1 MNRLALRMLLG
12 DRAKYLGIVVGLTFA
27 CLLITQQAAIFLG
40 FVDRTGSFI
49 DDTRVADLWVMDNA
63 VEHHSDSKRVME
75 HVLHR
80 VRSTEG
86 VEWASPMFR
95 GFAQMRLPD
104 GRLRNCILIG
114 VDDETLIGGPPEMT
128 QGRLEDLRRAQ
139 AVFVDRAD
147 LASKLAVDPRGVGEK
162 VPLRVGDVLELNDRR
177 AVVAGTFRLQPGF
190 FWEPV
195 VYTTYSRTKEFVPG
209 DRRRLT
215 FVLVKATDPSRVASL
230 QAELRRTTGLMVLTN
245 DEFKELTRRFIIDKT
260 GIAVNFGIAI
270 ALGFVVGT
278 AVAGQTFYVFT
289 MDNLKHFAALKAM
302 GVGSRKLV
310 GMVLTQS
317 LTAGFLGFG
326 IGVGLTSLFGMVVPE
341 ALAFKMPWQLLLFS
355 AAAIALVCV
364 LSAAFAIRPVLRL
377 EPAVVFKN

>member
-1 MNRLALRMLLG
+1 MNLLALRMLLG

-63 VEHHSDSKRVME
+63 VEHHSDSKRVNE
-75 HVLHR
+75 NVLHR
-80 VRSTEG
+80 VRSTAG
-86 VEWASPMFR
+86 VEWAAPMYR

-114 VDDETLIGGPPEMT
+114 IDDETLIGGPPEMVE
-128 QGRLEDLRRAQ
+128 GRLEDLRRSQ
-139 AVFVDRAD
+139 AVFVDHAD
-147 LASKLAVDPRGVGEK
+147 LGKKLAIDPRGIGER
-162 VPLRVGDVLELNDRR
+162 VAIRVGDVLELNDHR
-177 AVVAGTFRLQPGF
+177 AVIVGTFRVQPGF

-215 FVLVKATDPSRVASL
+215 FVLVKATGPEMIPRL
-230 QAELRRTTGLMVLTN
+230 QEKLRETTGLMVLTN
-245 DEFKELTRRFIIDKT
+245 DEFKALTRRFIIDKT

-302 GVGSRKLV
+302 GVGSLKLI

-317 LTAGFLGFG
+317 LAVGFLGFG
-326 IGVGLTSLFGMVVPE
+326 IGVGLTSIFGMVMPE
-341 ALAFKMPWQLLLFS
+341 ALAFKMPWQLVVFS
-355 AAAIALVCV
+355 AGAIGLVCI
-364 LSAAFAIRPVLRL
+364 LSAAVAIRPVLRL